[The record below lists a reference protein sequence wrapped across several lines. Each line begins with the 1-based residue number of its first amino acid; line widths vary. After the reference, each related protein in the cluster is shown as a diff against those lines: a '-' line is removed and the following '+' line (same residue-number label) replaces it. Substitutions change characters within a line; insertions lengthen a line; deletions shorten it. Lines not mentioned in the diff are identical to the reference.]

1 MHDFFEF
8 VNKTLLDGEGILTYI
23 VSTYSPL
30 AMLTDK
36 QQSVLEFIEKY
47 QLEFGKSPTL
57 REMREHFGVSS
68 DNSIL
73 KHLKALEEKGHLNK
87 DDTPRGIGLLQ
98 TVKDKL
104 ETASNM
110 SRIPLLGTIPAGGP
124 VLSEE
129 HILDY
134 FEVGNDLLKK
144 PQGSFALRVTG
155 LSMINAGILE
165 GDFVIANRDLHPK
178 DGDVVIALVDG
189 RNTVKRYRTQNG
201 RVWLQ
206 AENPEY
212 NDIEPTEYLEVQ
224 GVVTAVIRMY

>member
-1 MHDFFEF
+1 MTEKQEA
-8 VNKTLLDGEGILTYI
+8 VLKYI
-23 VSTYSPL
+23 ES
-30 AMLTDK
+30 
-36 QQSVLEFIEKY
+36 Y
-47 QLEFGKSPTL
+47 QMKLGKSPTL

-73 KHLKALEEKGHLNK
+73 KHLKALEEKGYLNK
-87 DDTPRGIGLLQ
+87 DDTPRGIGLLNS
-98 TVKDKL
+98 VKAKL
-104 ETASNM
+104 DAVSSMT
-110 SRIPLLGTIPAGGP
+110 RIPLLGTIPAGGP

-129 HILDY
+129 HVMQY

-165 GDFVIANRDLHPK
+165 GDFVIANQSMTAK

-189 RNTVKRYRTQNG
+189 QNTVKRYRKNG
-201 RVWLQ
+201 SRVWLE
-206 AENPEY
+206 AANPDY
-212 NDIEPTEYLEVQ
+212 KDIHPDEYLEIQ

>member
-1 MHDFFEF
+1 M
-8 VNKTLLDGEGILTYI
+8 TSIIT
-23 VSTYSPL
+23 T
-30 AMLTDK
+30 K
-36 QQSVLEFIEKY
+36 QQAVLQFIEDY
-47 QLEFGKSPTL
+47 QMEHGKSPTL

-73 KHLKALEEKGHLNK
+73 KHVKALEGKGYLNK
-87 DDTPRGIGLLQ
+87 DDTPRGIGLLPA
-98 TVKDKL
+98 VKERL
-104 ETASNM
+104 SAASKV

-134 FEVGNDLLKK
+134 FEVGNDLLKR
-144 PQGSFALRVTG
+144 PTGSFALRVSG

-165 GDFVIANRDLHPK
+165 GDFVVANSEVKVK

-189 RNTVKRYRTQNG
+189 QNTVKRYRQKAG

-206 AENPEY
+206 AENPDY
-212 NDIEPTEYLEVQ
+212 HDIEPTEFLEIQ

>member
-1 MHDFFEF
+1 MITE
-8 VNKTLLDGEGILTYI
+8 
-23 VSTYSPL
+23 
-30 AMLTDK
+30 K
-36 QQSVLEFIEKY
+36 QQAVLEFIEKY
-47 QLEFGKSPTL
+47 QMEFGKSPTL

-73 KHLKALEEKGHLNK
+73 KHLNALQEKGYLNK

-98 TVKDKL
+98 KVKDKL
-104 ETASNM
+104 EAVSNM
-110 SRIPLLGTIPAGGP
+110 TRIPLLGTIPAGGP
-124 VLSEE
+124 VFSEE
-129 HILDY
+129 HVMDY

-144 PQGSFALRVTG
+144 PQGSFALRVSG

-165 GDFVIANRDLHPK
+165 GDFVIANQAMKPK

-189 RNTVKRYRTQNG
+189 KNTVKRYRTKGGQ
-201 RVWLQ
+201 VWLQ

-212 NDIEPTEYLEVQ
+212 NDIEPTEFLEVQ

>member
-1 MHDFFEF
+1 MITE
-8 VNKTLLDGEGILTYI
+8 
-23 VSTYSPL
+23 
-30 AMLTDK
+30 K
-36 QQSVLEFIEKY
+36 QQAVLQFIEDY
-47 QLEFGKSPTL
+47 QLQFGKSPTL

-73 KHLKALEEKGHLNK
+73 KHLKALEEKGYLNK

-98 TVKDKL
+98 KVKDRL
-104 ETASNM
+104 DAVTNVT
-110 SRIPLLGTIPAGGP
+110 RIPLLGTIPAGGP
-124 VLSEE
+124 VFSEE
-129 HILDY
+129 HVLDY

-144 PQGSFALRVTG
+144 PQGSFALRVSG

-165 GDFVIANRDLHPK
+165 GDFVIANRDVKAK
-178 DGDVVIALVDG
+178 DGDVVVALVDG
-189 RNTVKRYRTQNG
+189 KNTVKRYRTKDG

-212 NDIEPTEYLEVQ
+212 NDIEPTEFLEVQ

>member
-1 MHDFFEF
+1 M
-8 VNKTLLDGEGILTYI
+8 I
-23 VSTYSPL
+23 
-30 AMLTDK
+30 TDK
-36 QQSVLEFIEKY
+36 QQAVLNFIEEY
-47 QLEFGKSPTL
+47 QLNFGKSPTL

-73 KHLKALEEKGHLNK
+73 KHLKALEEKGYLSK

-104 ETASNM
+104 QAVSSM

-124 VLSEE
+124 VFSEE
-129 HILDY
+129 HVLDY

-144 PQGSFALRVTG
+144 PQGSFALRVSG

-165 GDFVIANRDLHPK
+165 GDFVIANRDMVAK

-189 RNTVKRYRTQNG
+189 KNTVKRYRTKNG
-201 RVWLQ
+201 QVWLQ

-212 NDIEPTEYLEVQ
+212 NDIEPTEFLEVQ